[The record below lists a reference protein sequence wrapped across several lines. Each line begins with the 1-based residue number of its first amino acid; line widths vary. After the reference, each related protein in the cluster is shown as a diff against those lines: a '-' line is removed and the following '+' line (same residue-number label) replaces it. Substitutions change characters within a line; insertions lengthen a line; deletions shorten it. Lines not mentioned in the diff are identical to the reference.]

1 MKNNLNGLKK
11 TTNQINELLK
21 QTGTNADVFNICIQH
36 ILKREEMWNLWKNNG
51 CPDFSKPRLDLKRK
65 SSSQAAAPYGLSDN
79 IRQSIQQASKRRAMN
94 FEELRNPSQQ
104 FIPSIRDFFEPIIEQ
119 LQTVSPKTS
128 TNDSTDTKE
137 QSIKELD
144 KERERILQQD
154 PSLVWRALR
163 LLARQSPYFFVHN
176 TQTVP
181 SMAQFLV
188 STCEK
193 IRREYMPSMTITPT
207 TNAAPTPPPATSTTN
222 PDEEDEDTTMD
233 DEPLENPPSTGET
246 TNTDQETEEEATTT
260 TSSIPKVDE
269 DDDDDNRER
278 RFTSIKRTSI

>member
-1 MKNNLNGLKK
+1 
-11 TTNQINELLK
+11 
-21 QTGTNADVFNICIQH
+21 
-36 ILKREEMWNLWKNNG
+36 
-51 CPDFSKPRLDLKRK
+51 
-65 SSSQAAAPYGLSDN
+65 
-79 IRQSIQQASKRRAMN
+79 MN
-94 FEELRNPSQQ
+94 FEELRSPSQQ
-104 FIPSIRDFFEPIIEQ
+104 FIPTIRDFFEPIIEQ
-119 LQTVSPKTS
+119 IQTVSRPDDP
-128 TNDSTDTKE
+128 NDTKE
-137 QSIKELD
+137 FD

-188 STCEK
+188 STCDK
-193 IRREYMPSMTITPT
+193 IRREYITTTTIAPTITAT
-207 TNAAPTPPPATSTTN
+207 AATPPPATSTTN

-233 DEPLENPPSTGET
+233 DEPLENPPSTDET
-246 TNTDQETEEEATTT
+246 TNTDQETEEEATT

-278 RFTSIKRTSI
+278 RFASIKRTSV

>member
-1 MKNNLNGLKK
+1 
-11 TTNQINELLK
+11 
-21 QTGTNADVFNICIQH
+21 
-36 ILKREEMWNLWKNNG
+36 
-51 CPDFSKPRLDLKRK
+51 
-65 SSSQAAAPYGLSDN
+65 
-79 IRQSIQQASKRRAMN
+79 MN
-94 FEELRNPSQQ
+94 FEELRSPSQQ
-104 FIPSIRDFFEPIIEQ
+104 FIPSIREFFEPIIEQ

-137 QSIKELD
+137 QSTKELD

-188 STCEK
+188 TTCEK
-193 IRREYMPSMTITPT
+193 IRREYITSSATAITPT
-207 TNAAPTPPPATSTTN
+207 TNTATTPPPATSTTN
-222 PDEEDEDTTMD
+222 ADEDDEDTTMD

-260 TSSIPKVDE
+260 TTTTSIPKVDE

-278 RFTSIKRTSI
+278 RFTSLKRTSI

>member
-1 MKNNLNGLKK
+1 
-11 TTNQINELLK
+11 
-21 QTGTNADVFNICIQH
+21 
-36 ILKREEMWNLWKNNG
+36 
-51 CPDFSKPRLDLKRK
+51 
-65 SSSQAAAPYGLSDN
+65 
-79 IRQSIQQASKRRAMN
+79 MN

-104 FIPSIRDFFEPIIEQ
+104 FIPSMRDFFEPIIEQ
-119 LQTVSPKTS
+119 LQTVSLKIS
-128 TNDSTDTKE
+128 SDDSAESKE
-137 QSIKELD
+137 QAAKELD

-193 IRREYMPSMTITPT
+193 VRREYLTSSTTITQ
-207 TNAAPTPPPATSTTN
+207 TNNTAPIPPPATSTTN
-222 PDEEDEDTTMD
+222 ADEEDEDTTMD

-260 TSSIPKVDE
+260 TTNSIPKVDE

-278 RFTSIKRTSI
+278 RFASIKRT

>member
-1 MKNNLNGLKK
+1 
-11 TTNQINELLK
+11 
-21 QTGTNADVFNICIQH
+21 
-36 ILKREEMWNLWKNNG
+36 
-51 CPDFSKPRLDLKRK
+51 
-65 SSSQAAAPYGLSDN
+65 
-79 IRQSIQQASKRRAMN
+79 MN

-119 LQTVSPKTS
+119 LQTISPK
-128 TNDSTDTKE
+128 DSTD
-137 QSIKELD
+137 SKELD
-144 KERERILQQD
+144 KEREKILQQD
-154 PSLVWRALR
+154 SSLVWRALR

-193 IRREYMPSMTITPT
+193 IRREYITSTTTITQT
-207 TNAAPTPPPATSTTN
+207 INAAPTPPPATSTTN
-222 PDEEDEDTTMD
+222 ADEDDEDTTMD

-260 TSSIPKVDE
+260 TNSIPKVDE

-278 RFTSIKRTSI
+278 RFTSTKRTSI

>member
-1 MKNNLNGLKK
+1 MQHPIDYLIIFGKI
-11 TTNQINELLK
+11 QDEYIRSSLLL
-21 QTGTNADVFNICIQH
+21 F
-36 ILKREEMWNLWKNNG
+36 L
-51 CPDFSKPRLDLKRK
+51 F
-65 SSSQAAAPYGLSDN
+65 
-79 IRQSIQQASKRRAMN
+79 RQSIHQASKRRAMN
-94 FEELRNPSQQ
+94 FEELRSPSQE

-119 LQTVSPKTS
+119 LHVVSSKVS
-128 TNDSTDTKE
+128 TNDSNESKE
-137 QSIKELD
+137 QTAKELD

-193 IRREYMPSMTITPT
+193 IRREYLTSSTTITAT

-222 PDEEDEDTTMD
+222 PDEEEEDTTMD

-260 TSSIPKVDE
+260 TTGNPTAKVDE
-269 DDDDDNRER
+269 DDDDDNRDR
-278 RFTSIKRTSI
+278 RFSSTKRT

>member
-1 MKNNLNGLKK
+1 
-11 TTNQINELLK
+11 
-21 QTGTNADVFNICIQH
+21 
-36 ILKREEMWNLWKNNG
+36 
-51 CPDFSKPRLDLKRK
+51 
-65 SSSQAAAPYGLSDN
+65 
-79 IRQSIQQASKRRAMN
+79 MN
-94 FEELRNPSQQ
+94 FEELRNPTQQ

-119 LQTVSPKTS
+119 LQTVSPKIS
-128 TNDSTDTKE
+128 TNDSNESKE
-137 QSIKELD
+137 QATKELD
-144 KERERILQQD
+144 KEREKILQQD

-193 IRREYMPSMTITPT
+193 VRREYITSSNTIAQTINT
-207 TNAAPTPPPATSTTN
+207 APTPPPATSTTN

-233 DEPLENPPSTGET
+233 DEPLENPPSTDET
-246 TNTDQETEEEATTT
+246 TNTDQEIEEEATTT
-260 TSSIPKVDE
+260 TTTNSIPKVDE

-278 RFTSIKRTSI
+278 RFTSTKRT

>member
-1 MKNNLNGLKK
+1 MNF
-11 TTNQINELLK
+11 I
-21 QTGTNADVFNICIQH
+21 F
-36 ILKREEMWNLWKNNG
+36 
-51 CPDFSKPRLDLKRK
+51 
-65 SSSQAAAPYGLSDN
+65 
-79 IRQSIQQASKRRAMN
+79 RQSIQQASKRRAMN

-104 FIPSIRDFFEPIIEQ
+104 FIPSIREFFEPIIEQ
-119 LQTVSPKTS
+119 LQTISPKVS
-128 TNDSTDTKE
+128 TNDITDHKE
-137 QSIKELD
+137 QSTKELE
-144 KERERILQQD
+144 KEREKLLQQD

-193 IRREYMPSMTITPT
+193 IRREYITTTIAPT
-207 TNAAPTPPPATSTTN
+207 IIAAPTPPPATSTTN
-222 PDEEDEDTTMD
+222 ADEEDEDTTMD

-260 TSSIPKVDE
+260 TTSIPKVDE

-278 RFTSIKRTSI
+278 RFSSIKRTSV

>member
-1 MKNNLNGLKK
+1 
-11 TTNQINELLK
+11 
-21 QTGTNADVFNICIQH
+21 
-36 ILKREEMWNLWKNNG
+36 
-51 CPDFSKPRLDLKRK
+51 
-65 SSSQAAAPYGLSDN
+65 
-79 IRQSIQQASKRRAMN
+79 MN
-94 FEELRNPSQQ
+94 FEELRSPSQQ
-104 FIPSIRDFFEPIIEQ
+104 FIPSIREFFEPIIEQ

-137 QSIKELD
+137 QSTKELD
-144 KERERILQQD
+144 KERERMLQQD

-188 STCEK
+188 TTCEK
-193 IRREYMPSMTITPT
+193 IRREYITSSATAITPT
-207 TNAAPTPPPATSTTN
+207 TNTATTPPPATSTTN
-222 PDEEDEDTTMD
+222 ADEDDEDTTMD

-260 TSSIPKVDE
+260 TTTSIPKVDE

-278 RFTSIKRTSI
+278 RFTSLKRTSI

>member
-1 MKNNLNGLKK
+1 MNW
-11 TTNQINELLK
+11 IFLL
-21 QTGTNADVFNICIQH
+21 
-36 ILKREEMWNLWKNNG
+36 
-51 CPDFSKPRLDLKRK
+51 
-65 SSSQAAAPYGLSDN
+65 
-79 IRQSIQQASKRRAMN
+79 RQSIQQASKRRATN
-94 FEELRNPSQQ
+94 FEELRSPSQQ
-104 FIPSIRDFFEPIIEQ
+104 FIPSIREFFEPIIEQ
-119 LQTVSPKTS
+119 LQTVSPKIS
-128 TNDSTDTKE
+128 INEPIDSKE
-137 QSIKELD
+137 VD

-188 STCEK
+188 TTCEK
-193 IRREYMPSMTITPT
+193 IRREYITSSTTAITPT
-207 TNAAPTPPPATSTTN
+207 SNTAPTPPPATSTTN
-222 PDEEDEDTTMD
+222 ADEEDEDTTMD

-278 RFTSIKRTSI
+278 RFTSTKRT

>member
-1 MKNNLNGLKK
+1 LEYSFCL
-11 TTNQINELLK
+11 
-21 QTGTNADVFNICIQH
+21 
-36 ILKREEMWNLWKNNG
+36 
-51 CPDFSKPRLDLKRK
+51 
-65 SSSQAAAPYGLSDN
+65 
-79 IRQSIQQASKRRAMN
+79 IRQSIHQASKRRATN

-119 LQTVSPKTS
+119 IQTVPN
-128 TNDSTDTKE
+128 NDSNDA
-137 QSIKELD
+137 KELE

-188 STCEK
+188 STCDK
-193 IRREYMPSMTITPT
+193 IRREYITTTVTPTIT
-207 TNAAPTPPPATSTTN
+207 AAPTPPPATSTTN

-260 TSSIPKVDE
+260 TPSIPKVDE

-278 RFTSIKRTSI
+278 RFTSIKRTST

>member
-1 MKNNLNGLKK
+1 M
-11 TTNQINELLK
+11 
-21 QTGTNADVFNICIQH
+21 H
-36 ILKREEMWNLWKNNG
+36 
-51 CPDFSKPRLDLKRK
+51 
-65 SSSQAAAPYGLSDN
+65 
-79 IRQSIQQASKRRAMN
+79 

-104 FIPSIRDFFEPIIEQ
+104 FIPTIREFFEPIIEQ
-119 LQTVSPKTS
+119 LQTVT
-128 TNDSTDTKE
+128 TTDSTDA
-137 QSIKELD
+137 KELD
-144 KERERILQQD
+144 KEREKLLQQD

-188 STCEK
+188 ATCEK
-193 IRREYMPSMTITPT
+193 IRREYITASSTTITPT
-207 TNAAPTPPPATSTTN
+207 TNTEPIAPAATSTTH

-246 TNTDQETEEEATTT
+246 TNTDQETEEETTT
-260 TSSIPKVDE
+260 TTNSIPKVDE

-278 RFTSIKRTSI
+278 RFTSTKRTSI